1 MTQTAEQ
8 RSSERGQYAVES
20 GADGRA
26 LEISAWGPDR
36 GTALAAALTGITA
49 ALLGHEPASPV
60 TASVAVPLRADGS
73 DFPSLVPALVA
84 SLLDSLEEDPTLIGP
99 VRIDGIL
106 RTDEG
111 LTAWGY
117 MLTASMSAASPPPVR
132 FTVNDIRVDDRE
144 GAVSIRLRL
153 TREPCTP

>member
-8 RSSERGQYAVES
+8 RSSERGQYAVEPE
-20 GADGRA
+20 ADGRVI
-26 LEISAWGPDR
+26 EIAASGPDR

-49 ALLGHEPASPV
+49 AILGHEPASPV
-60 TASVAVPLRADGS
+60 TASVAVPLRADGP
-73 DFPSLVPALVA
+73 DFPSLVPALAA
-84 SLLDSLEEDPTLIGP
+84 SLLAGLEEDPTFIGP

-117 MLTASMSAASPPPVR
+117 MLTAAASSPPMSR
-132 FTVNDIRVDDRE
+132 FSVSDIDVDDLE

-153 TREPCTP
+153 TQES

>member
-8 RSSERGQYAVES
+8 RSSERGQYTVEPD
-20 GADGRA
+20 ADGRVI
-26 LEISAWGPDR
+26 EISASGPDQ

-49 ALLGHEPASPV
+49 AILGHEPASPLA
-60 TASVAVPLRADGS
+60 ASVAVPLRADGP

-84 SLLDSLEEDPTLIGP
+84 SLLDSLEEDPMLIGP

-111 LTAWGY
+111 LTTWGY
-117 MLTASMSAASPPPVR
+117 MLTASASSPPPVR
-132 FTVNDIRVDDRE
+132 FTVSDVLVDDRE

-153 TREPCTP
+153 TREPCMP